1 LDSEFSDINP
11 ELLPYVPFVKA
22 IAAMFGENCEVLL
35 HDVSKLEHSIVMI
48 ENGHVTGRKV
58 GSPMTDLGLY
68 FLQSDQFKNTTF
80 LANYQSET
88 KSGDKLKSTSIFL
101 RNEKKEIIGFLCI
114 NYDFS
119 HLANLGQ
126 KIADFCRVNSNIQ
139 EENGNR
145 NEDEVFP
152 DSLDELFNRVFDQML
167 KKIGIP
173 VEKMKKADKINL
185 VRMLNKRGIFLITG
199 AIDEVA
205 RRINVTRYTIYNY
218 LAEIKSWNSKE
229 VM

>member
-1 LDSEFSDINP
+1 MDKEYSDINP

-22 IAAMFGENCEVLL
+22 IAAMFGESCEVIL
-35 HDVSKLEHSIVMI
+35 HDVSKLERSIVMI

-68 FLQSDQFKNTTF
+68 FLQSEQFKETTY

-101 RNEKKEIIGFLCI
+101 RNSKKEIIGFLCI

-119 HLANLGQ
+119 YLTNLGQ
-126 KIADFCRVNSNIQ
+126 KISDFCRVNSNIQ
-139 EENGNR
+139 EENGNH

-152 DSLDELFNRVFDQML
+152 DSLDELFNRVFDQMV
-167 KKIGIP
+167 KKTGVP

-185 VRMLNKRGIFLITG
+185 VRMLNKRGIFLIAG
-199 AIDEVA
+199 AIEEVA
-205 RRINVTRYTIYNY
+205 RRIHVTRYTIYNY
-218 LAEIKSWNSKE
+218 LAEIKSWNNKE